1 MGDKLKPEIV
11 DIILY
16 KKKNTKIDHNS
27 NNKEGKFQS
36 LQSVSANKI

>member
-16 KKKNTKIDHNS
+16 KKNTKIDHNS

>member
-16 KKKNTKIDHNS
+16 KKNPTKIYHNC
-27 NNKEGKFQS
+27 NNEEGKFQS